1 MELSYKYDKCNFFAK
16 FLAESKYFSS
26 PAKLPIENVWQM
38 ELDENLVTF

>member
-26 PAKLPIENVWQM
+26 LDKLPIEMSGRW
-38 ELDENLVTF
+38 NLMRT

>member
-26 PAKLPIENVWQM
+26 PAKLPIEMSSRW
-38 ELDENLVTF
+38 NLMRT